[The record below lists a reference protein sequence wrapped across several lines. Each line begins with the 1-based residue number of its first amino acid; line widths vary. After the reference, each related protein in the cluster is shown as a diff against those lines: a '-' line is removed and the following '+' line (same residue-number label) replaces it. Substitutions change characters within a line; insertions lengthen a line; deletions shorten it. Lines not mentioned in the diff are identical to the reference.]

1 MFASRVF
8 FLLSPPDFLLIPSPP
23 LLRSYPEEMRICEPK
38 LNFRPDLV
46 NGRFVVAQLFD
57 ITTVIFIIVNIT
69 EEEVEKGGE
78 RKRNISSP
86 FVLSALFLSIY
97 PRYVTAEVNVY
108 SYFIRRID
116 SKIGK

>member
-1 MFASRVF
+1 
-8 FLLSPPDFLLIPSPP
+8 
-23 LLRSYPEEMRICEPK
+23 MRICETK

-78 RKRNISSP
+78 RKRNISSS